1 MTRSNEKAVAP
12 GRATTAETDTELL
25 GKGIVMNESTTLP
38 TTTDKDYRGLVPADV
53 EVMTAAGFVVKPDDL
68 MMQSLVN
75 GDNTR
80 HVDRSRFYIVNVGV
94 E

>member
-1 MTRSNEKAVAP
+1 MTRGNEKTVAP

-25 GKGIVMNESTTLP
+25 GKGIVMNESTTLQ
-38 TTTDKDYRGLVPADV
+38 TTTDRDWRGHVPAVVDI
-53 EVMTAAGFVVKPDDL
+53 MTAAGFVVKPDDL

-75 GDNTR
+75 GDNSR
-80 HVDRSRFYIVNVGV
+80 SVDRSRFYIVNAGV

>member
-1 MTRSNEKAVAP
+1 
-12 GRATTAETDTELL
+12 
-25 GKGIVMNESTTLP
+25 MNESTTLP

-75 GDNTR
+75 GDNSR
-80 HVDRSRFYIVNVGV
+80 SVDRSRFYIVNARV